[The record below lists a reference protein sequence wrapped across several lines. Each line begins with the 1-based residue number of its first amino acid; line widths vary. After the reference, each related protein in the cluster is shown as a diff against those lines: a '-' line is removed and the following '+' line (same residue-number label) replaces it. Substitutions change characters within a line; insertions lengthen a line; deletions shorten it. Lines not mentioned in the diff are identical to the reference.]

1 MNKKRYIKMFADVYQ
16 LLAFPYKLWSKETM
30 NRQTII
36 LPPPPNETTL
46 ILLKHAI
53 AGVVSQRFG
62 K

>member
-1 MNKKRYIKMFADVYQ
+1 MFADVYQ